1 MKKIITIIGLMLIS
15 SAYTQ
20 AQTVVIEETVSRDT
34 VNTAKQDRIGL
45 GLMLDFTFY
54 GGADEKGLEGKLANS
69 LGINTS
75 INLKY
80 KLHKNLKLVSQLGIN
95 VENYAF
101 KKTDTNTTFPSSLNN
116 SSDRF
121 MVTALSL
128 SLGARVNLGK
138 GFYAEAGAVAKWNFA
153 NAYNYET
160 KDANGNN
167 VEVFVRNLNYIKDFN
182 YDAYARIGYEA
193 INIVGYY
200 RLNDMFQTTGIAPVV
215 YEVPRLRLGIS
226 IGI

>member
-1 MKKIITIIGLMLIS
+1 MKKIITIIGLMLIG
-15 SAYTQ
+15 SAYTK
-20 AQTVVIEETVSRDT
+20 AQTVVVEETVTRDT
-34 VNTAKQDRIGL
+34 VNTNKQNKVSL

-54 GGADEKGLEGKLANS
+54 GGANEKGLEGTLANS
-69 LGINTS
+69 LGVNTA

-80 KLHKNLKLVSQLGIN
+80 KLHKNLKLVSQFGIN

-101 KKTDTNTTFPSSLNN
+101 KKTDTNTSFPSTLNN
-116 SSDRF
+116 SVDRF

-128 SLGARVNLGK
+128 SLGARVSLGK
-138 GFYAEAGAVAKWNFA
+138 GFYAEAGAMAKWNFA

-167 VEVFVRNLNYIKDFN
+167 VEVFVRDLNYIKNFN
-182 YDAYARIGYEA
+182 YDAYARIGYEV
-193 INIVGYY
+193 INIVAYY
-200 RLNDMFQTTGIAPVV
+200 RLNDMFQTTSIAPVV

-226 IGI
+226 IGM